1 VTPGR
6 AEPIGAPVWFA
17 PLRAPSW
24 LVPRVRE
31 DAVRVV
37 FCAEAWT
44 GQPVGGAGRD
54 LRLGLPLYLA
64 EAALFGTDARPVAL
78 RRPLGSRDALPE
90 AHVVVRSAVS
100 PGGTRPI
107 RVRVSD
113 LHGARVTEIARG
125 ATDEATLGAALEGLP
140 RAVAEAA
147 SRAGVRPVWDSL
159 YALPG
164 ERALASY
171 VRGSHACLRVI
182 DEALPASADAE
193 AIAGRR
199 ADVRSVL
206 TSLGTLATSTHEP
219 LPALLFF
226 GALLAARD
234 AGSRVVGEFRMP
246 ASARC
251 TAATDPFDPVF
262 AMAALVLR
270 VFGDLEASER
280 RIERLRET
288 GDPSMRRWLARV
300 QAVT

>member
-1 VTPGR
+1 MTAR

-24 LVPRVRE
+24 LVPRVRD
-31 DAVRVV
+31 DAARVV
-37 FCAEAWT
+37 FCAEAWK

-64 EAALFGTDARPVAL
+64 EAARFGTDSRPVAL
-78 RRPLGSRDALPE
+78 RHPVEPRDALPE
-90 AHVVVRSAVS
+90 APVVVRSAVS
-100 PGGTRPI
+100 PGGRGAI
-107 RVRVSD
+107 LVRVSD
-113 LHGARVTEIARG
+113 LGGARVAEIARE
-125 ATDEATLGAALEGLP
+125 ATDEATLGDALGGLP

-147 SRAGVRPVWDSL
+147 SRGGVRPVWDSM

-164 ERALASY
+164 GSPLASY
-171 VRGSHACLRVI
+171 VRGSHACLRVT
-182 DEALPASADAE
+182 DEALSASADAE
-193 AIAGRR
+193 AIASRR

-206 TSLGTLATSTHEP
+206 TTLGSLATSTSEP
-219 LPALLFF
+219 FPALLFF

-234 AGSRVVGEFRMP
+234 AGSPVVGEFRMP
-246 ASARC
+246 ANVRC
-251 TAATDPFDPVF
+251 TAATDPLDPVY
-262 AMAALVLR
+262 AMAALVMR

-280 RIERLRET
+280 RIELLWES